1 MVRSRTNMIA
11 MNPIF
16 QLRKR
21 LKVSQAEL
29 GIALEVT
36 QSAISQYEKG
46 TSVPSPEV
54 VRRLIDFA
62 KGKGID
68 VSFEAIYAPT
78 SWNGPTD
85 RAAASDDTQPPVGG
99 TSRKTKEAKL
109 RL

>member
-1 MVRSRTNMIA
+1 MVG

-29 GIALEVT
+29 GAALEVT
-36 QSAISQYEKG
+36 QSAVSQYEKG
-46 TSVPSPEV
+46 TSIPSPDV

-62 KGKGID
+62 KGRGVD
-68 VSFEAIYAPT
+68 VSFEAIYTPT

-85 RAAASDDTQPPVGG
+85 RVAASDDTQPPVGG
-99 TSRKTKEAKL
+99 TNGDEKMAKFAA
-109 RL
+109 